1 MKYPITLIL
10 VFSFLGCTRGQI
22 SVNQVYVLA
31 LEFWDCEATPQ
42 GDCDSGD
49 LIFLPNR
56 HFALVDRCISG
67 DIYLTGTY
75 LINKSQL
82 TLRFDKKRVVEIQ
95 DVDYNVTGYSDKE
108 IEVIPVVFEIKDCKN
123 SVHLVNTKTD
133 SVWMNGSRYE
143 AKKEN
148 EMLTEVLESK
158 PWKQLTK

>member
-1 MKYPITLIL
+1 MHLRRYL
-10 VFSFLGCTRGQI
+10 F
-22 SVNQVYVLA
+22 
-31 LEFWDCEATPQ
+31 
-42 GDCDSGD
+42 
-49 LIFLPNR
+49 NR
-56 HFALVDRCISG
+56 NLSK
-67 DIYLTGTY
+67 

-123 SVHLVNTKTD
+123 SVHLVNTNTD
-133 SVWMNGSRYE
+133 SGWMNGSRYE

-148 EMLTEVLESK
+148 EMLTEVLQSK